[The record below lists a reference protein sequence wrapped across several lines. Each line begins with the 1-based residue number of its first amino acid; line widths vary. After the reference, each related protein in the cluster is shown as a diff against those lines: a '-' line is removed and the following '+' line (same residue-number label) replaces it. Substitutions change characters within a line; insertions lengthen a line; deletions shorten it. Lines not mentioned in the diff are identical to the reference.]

1 MTGKHKGRPK
11 RGHIL
16 TTAETTSVG
25 TLTTK
30 TSLLPWRL
38 ERDGGESLTTTSHT
52 LSCLL
57 DPSPTCDRNQC
68 WPAHCSHSCGKA
80 SDTTEKHQQSQ
91 KLCSQPIHVL
101 DEETEAQAHGA
112 EPEAGIQVSDSQ
124 GLILF
129 THSANSSNPSPSS
142 RTRRSA
148 ACFPEQ
154 EERRGLR
161 NLRAQQAEKPKPP
174 LP

>member
-124 GLILF
+124 GLIP
-129 THSANSSNPSPSS
+129 HSLSQLLKPRPLLKNPTLSCVLP
-142 RTRRSA
+142 RARG
-148 ACFPEQ
+148 
-154 EERRGLR
+154 EER
-161 NLRAQQAEKPKPP
+161 PP
-174 LP
+174 EP